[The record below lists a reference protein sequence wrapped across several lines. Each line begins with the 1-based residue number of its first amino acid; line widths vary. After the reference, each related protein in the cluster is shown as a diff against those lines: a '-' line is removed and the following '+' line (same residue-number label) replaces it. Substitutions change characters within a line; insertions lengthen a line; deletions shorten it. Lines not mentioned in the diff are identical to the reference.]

1 MVYMIGIFENC
12 IVWHMSHAQYYI
24 CIFHCNWQMRTFSK
38 GKWIGAEIP
47 AQNILLKDY
56 LELLIFEETADVG
69 EALKKSVEVT
79 LLYDKFTR
87 TRKIS
92 IYKLSPSPYHEKEE
106 Y

>member
-1 MVYMIGIFENC
+1 
-12 IVWHMSHAQYYI
+12 
-24 CIFHCNWQMRTFSK
+24 MRTFSK

-69 EALKKSVEVT
+69 EALKKSVEVM